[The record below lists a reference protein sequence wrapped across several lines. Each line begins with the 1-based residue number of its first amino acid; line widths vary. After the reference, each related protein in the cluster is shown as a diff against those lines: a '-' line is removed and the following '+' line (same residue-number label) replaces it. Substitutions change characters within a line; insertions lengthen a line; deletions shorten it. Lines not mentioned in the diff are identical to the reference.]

1 MHPTLSAN
9 DQRTNRGRMTK
20 SKVSQVQVAPERR
33 KRRSPEEIMARLLRA
48 ASDEFRRAGYAG
60 ATTAAIA
67 REAEVT
73 EAQLFRYF
81 ASKAELFRVSV
92 FEPLNRSFAD
102 FNAAQL
108 AKGAID
114 TRPLPQKVRSYIEEL
129 QMFIGEHAEALMS
142 LVVAEAYEPDS
153 IQGLGGVKALGEY
166 FERGA
171 NEMIQRTAGGARV
184 APELLVRV
192 SFTAVLANVL
202 FRHWMFPAGMAS
214 EQQISEA
221 LTDFVIEGVSINA
234 S

>member
-1 MHPTLSAN
+1 MNKPEKPQTT
-9 DQRTNRGRMTK
+9 D
-20 SKVSQVQVAPERR
+20 APVRR
-33 KRRSPEEIMARLLRA
+33 KRRSPEEIMQRLLRA
-48 ASDEFRRAGYAG
+48 ASSEFRRAGYAG

-81 ASKAELFRVSV
+81 SSKAELFRVAV

-108 AKGAID
+108 ARGALD
-114 TRPLPQKVRSYIEEL
+114 TRPMPLKVRGYIEEL
-129 QMFIGEHAEALMS
+129 QAFIGEHAEALMS
-142 LVVAEAYEPDS
+142 LVVAEAYEPES
-153 IQGLGGVKALGEY
+153 IQGLGNVKALGEY

-171 NEMIQRTAGGARV
+171 TEMLQRTAGDVKV
-184 APELLVRV
+184 APELMVRV

-214 EQQISEA
+214 DEQISEA

-234 S
+234 G

>member
-1 MHPTLSAN
+1 MNKPEKPQTT
-9 DQRTNRGRMTK
+9 D
-20 SKVSQVQVAPERR
+20 APVRR
-33 KRRSPEEIMARLLRA
+33 KRRSPEEIMQRLLRA
-48 ASDEFRRAGYAG
+48 ASSEFRRAGYAG

-81 ASKAELFRVSV
+81 SSKAELFRVAV

-108 AKGAID
+108 AQGALD
-114 TRPLPQKVRSYIEEL
+114 TRPMPLKVRGYIEEL
-129 QMFIGEHAEALMS
+129 QAFIGEHAEALMS
-142 LVVAEAYEPDS
+142 LVVAEAYEPES
-153 IQGLGGVKALGEY
+153 IQGLGNVKALGEY

-171 NEMIQRTAGGARV
+171 TEMLQRTAGDVKV
-184 APELLVRV
+184 APELMVRV

-214 EQQISEA
+214 DEQISEA

-234 S
+234 G

>member
-1 MHPTLSAN
+1 MNKPEKPQTT
-9 DQRTNRGRMTK
+9 D
-20 SKVSQVQVAPERR
+20 APVRR
-33 KRRSPEEIMARLLRA
+33 KRRSPEEIMQRLLRA
-48 ASDEFRRAGYAG
+48 ASSEFRRAGYAG

-81 ASKAELFRVSV
+81 SSKADLFRVAV

-108 AKGAID
+108 AQGALD
-114 TRPLPQKVRSYIEEL
+114 TRPMPLKVRGYIEEL
-129 QMFIGEHAEALMS
+129 QAFIGEHAEALMS
-142 LVVAEAYEPDS
+142 LVVAEAYEPES
-153 IQGLGGVKALGEY
+153 IQGLGNVKALGEY

-171 NEMIQRTAGGARV
+171 TEMLQRTAGDVKV
-184 APELLVRV
+184 APELMVRV

-214 EQQISEA
+214 DEQISEA

-234 S
+234 G

>member
-1 MHPTLSAN
+1 MNKPEKPQTT
-9 DQRTNRGRMTK
+9 D
-20 SKVSQVQVAPERR
+20 APVRR
-33 KRRSPEEIMARLLRA
+33 KRRSPEEIMQRLLRA
-48 ASDEFRRAGYAG
+48 ASSEFRRAGYAG

-81 ASKAELFRVSV
+81 SSKADLFRAAV

-108 AKGAID
+108 AQGALD
-114 TRPLPQKVRSYIEEL
+114 TRPMPLKVRGYIEEL
-129 QMFIGEHAEALMS
+129 QAFIGEHAEALMS
-142 LVVAEAYEPDS
+142 LVVAEAYEPES
-153 IQGLGGVKALGEY
+153 IQGLGNVKALGEY

-171 NEMIQRTAGGARV
+171 TEMLQRTAGDVKV
-184 APELLVRV
+184 APELMVRV

-214 EQQISEA
+214 DEQISEA

-234 S
+234 G